1 MKKHVSWEVSKD
13 LSPRQKKIA
22 KALNERGANLPC
34 PRCGSTDFSVFE
46 DYVSHLLTRDLR
58 SLTSKSIPTAV
69 TICIKCGYVCEHAL
83 VVLQL
88 MPKKDKK
95 ETQQ

>member
-1 MKKHVSWEVSKD
+1 MKKDASWKLSKD

-22 KALNERGANLPC
+22 EALNERGANLPC

-46 DYVSHLLTRDLR
+46 DYGSHLLTHDLR
-58 SLTSKSIPTAV
+58 SLTGKSIPTAV
-69 TICIKCGYVCEHAL
+69 IICLKCGYVCEHAL
-83 VVLQL
+83 GGLQL

-95 ETQQ
+95 ETQ